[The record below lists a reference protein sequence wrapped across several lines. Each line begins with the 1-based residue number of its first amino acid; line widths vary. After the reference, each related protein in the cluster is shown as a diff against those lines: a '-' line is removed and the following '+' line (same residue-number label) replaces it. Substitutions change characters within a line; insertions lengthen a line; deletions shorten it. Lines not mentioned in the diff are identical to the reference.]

1 MRRNLKNK
9 VLYTLSA
16 GLLSCSLAFMPAGIP
31 KAHAMDDS
39 IWNILVQTI
48 EINNE
53 MNSRYN
59 AVRDHLLAYGNNVVE
74 QNNNLKQSVAQYGI
88 DTNLEHNQ

>member
-1 MRRNLKNK
+1 
-9 VLYTLSA
+9 
-16 GLLSCSLAFMPAGIP
+16 
-31 KAHAMDDS
+31 
-39 IWNILVQTI
+39 
-48 EINNE
+48 